1 MLDKY
6 EQAEKLQQLLDK
18 AEDDLELRDIPG
30 FEGRYAASASGK
42 IWSYKNKRFL
52 KDRDEKYG
60 YRRISLR
67 QNGSDQ
73 LQTFMIHRLVAL
85 AWVPNPDNLPQI
97 NHKDEDKT
105 NNHYTN
111 LEWCDI
117 KYNINYGTR
126 SERAGRARSRA
137 VRCIETGEVFPSI
150 KAAGEWLNHTTGHSV
165 NKCCL
170 GQYKTSG
177 GYHWEYAEPEAASF

>member
-1 MLDKY
+1 MDKF
-6 EQAEKLQQLLDK
+6 EMAQKLQSLLDK
-18 AEDDLELRDIPG
+18 AEEGLELRDIPG

-42 IWSYKNKRFL
+42 IYSYKSKKFL

-60 YRRISLR
+60 YRRISLK
-67 QNGSDQ
+67 QNGSDR
-73 LQTFMIHRLVAL
+73 LQTFMIHRLVAI
-85 AWVPNPDNLPQI
+85 AWVPNPDNLPYV

-111 LEWCDI
+111 LEWCDHT
-117 KYNINYGTR
+117 YNINYGTR
-126 SERAGRARSRA
+126 TERASQKRYKA

-150 KAAGEWLNHTTGHSV
+150 KAAGEWLNQTTGHNV

-170 GQYKTSG
+170 GQYKTAG
-177 GYHWEYAEPEAASF
+177 GYHWEYVDKENEA